1 MNLVFR
7 FLLLTPKS
15 RFCGMSLCTG
25 TPRFASAAKLI
36 RTYLAYYQATGD
48 KLALAKAKALGDAAV
63 NNQRENGL
71 SPTGWFGNYDEY
83 HNWINCHIA
92 TMQALQEPC
101 ALK

>member
-1 MNLVFR
+1 MEQYSWYQ
-7 FLLLTPKS
+7 PID
-15 RFCGMSLCTG
+15 
-25 TPRFASAAKLI
+25 ASAAKLI
-36 RTYLAYYQATGD
+36 RTYLAYHRATGD

-92 TMQALQEPC
+92 TMQALQELS
-101 ALK
+101 AF